1 MNIYWVTSCGE
12 PFGLYITAE
21 TRGRAKEIGRKEM
34 SGVYQ
39 EENYTDMRAQL
50 CAKNITEE
58 TDERVIYDGIE
69 DEEILKD
76 HGLRY
81 ATEEEIEAAG
91 Y

>member
-1 MNIYWVTSCGE
+1 MNIYWVSTRDE

-21 TRGRAKEIGRKEM
+21 TRGHAKEIGRQEM
-34 SGVYQ
+34 SGAYN
-39 EENYTDMRAQL
+39 EECYIDMRARL

-58 TDERVIYDGIE
+58 RDERVIYDGIE
-69 DEEILKD
+69 DEEILKA